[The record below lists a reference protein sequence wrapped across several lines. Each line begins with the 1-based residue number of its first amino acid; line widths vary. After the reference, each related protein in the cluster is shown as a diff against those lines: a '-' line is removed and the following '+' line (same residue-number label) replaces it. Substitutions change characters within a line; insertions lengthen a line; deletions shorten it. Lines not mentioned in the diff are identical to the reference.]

1 MDEDYTGAN
10 KKSCKSLLS
19 SLELSQDSTPQV
31 ANITQDDEE
40 VSSLRQTHSPVNEDK
55 YNSSEY
61 QLEKQEWDK
70 KEEEKLNE
78 VILGFEEETAQAAHN
93 LHYNTTYKAYRVP
106 NFAMI
111 SALSEVN
118 IPPRILN
125 NGTLVELLHE
135 KVRQKMKKLEPR
147 NSAEYKQKKIK
158 GRSDKSD
165 DDPPKSKEER
175 ITEAT
180 QLANRMECEDERGK
194 GIFQAHVCIACDR
207 HIIGTEEICYLTKV
221 QLTKNTHRIG
231 VKSYD
236 EFYHEKYNYPK
247 LHPEL
252 VKQYKVDD
260 MEGLLLS
267 QRSQYS
273 SLHGGYET
281 CKSCF
286 DSLKKSSTKSPPKH
300 AIANGFVIGYI
311 PREVFLDPKTGK
323 MRPMN
328 DVLCAMLA
336 PTRAYGYTFS
346 YFGGAQQSIQ
356 GHYMFYE
363 VNQTHVGSVV
373 NNIHNTGAN
382 PHIHVVLGGRYTP
395 RQKEIVRRIAEVD
408 TKLYTDI
415 MTWFINVSGH
425 KGYDGVPIP
434 SECPRPY
441 ISIETPNDVDDEV
454 DKDTEKQFDGG
465 TYYFSSANAPSS
477 DTGVYDTCL
486 KFTQSLLNSA
496 PPQLLVYGGDYKGG
510 HDLLLE
516 NVIPTAFLTYCKE
529 TRLDFPGACS
539 LNFEG
544 VMQIILSELLAWDSD
559 KQEGSE
565 DGIAGELDAWGM
577 AVEEQARKT
586 LHSHWLLWS
595 KRLAKMRNDLFDD
608 DGNMN
613 ETARKKFCARI
624 DQVMSS
630 SYTDNEWTVEHKCGA
645 RGKVDEVF
653 KECKLQVLRDA
664 RHKVLCHDLC
674 GKVMECNECH
684 EKVST
689 QNIINLALNEWHQNA
704 IKDDETSA
712 KNLTFPLSKE
722 RLDMQCIVQH
732 MIRRAVAIKMISFG
746 AMKMLEGYFSYQVT
760 TNIMHYMVRDASRR
774 M

>member
-477 DTGVYDTCL
+477 DTGVYDTQV
-486 KFTQSLLNSA
+486 KFTQSLQNST
-496 PPQLLVYGGDYKGG
+496 PPQLLVYGGDYKSG
-510 HDLLLE
+510 HGLRLE
-516 NVIPTAFLTYCKE
+516 DVIPTAFPFGLGGLAMPRRTEISTECCLAHYGRLSLDQFKRGDFCLISHHMLDRQLSYTSGSVKCRANIDGVPLAEKISQLTVKDLEDVVSGATTNSVANQLLSSVSVSCKAMGHTSE
-529 TRLDFPGACS
+529 AAAHWRRIFFALGDRHG
-539 LNFEG
+539 LNPFMLT
-544 VMQIILSELLAWDSD
+544 V
-559 KQEGSE
+559 
-565 DGIAGELDAWGM
+565 
-577 AVEEQARKT
+577 T
-586 LHSHWLLWS
+586 P
-595 KRLAKMRNDLFDD
+595 NDLASFSVRVIAFSGQKVRATQD
-608 DGNMN
+608 
-613 ETARKKFCARI
+613 
-624 DQVMSS
+624 MS
-630 SYTDNEWTVEHKCGA
+630 
-645 RGKVDEVF
+645 
-653 KECKLQVLRDA
+653 
-664 RHKVLCHDLC
+664 
-674 GKVMECNECH
+674 
-684 EKVST
+684 
-689 QNIINLALNEWHQNA
+689 
-704 IKDDETSA
+704 
-712 KNLTFPLSKE
+712 
-722 RLDMQCIVQH
+722 
-732 MIRRAVAIKMISFG
+732 
-746 AMKMLEGYFSYQVT
+746 
-760 TNIMHYMVRDASRR
+760 
-774 M
+774 

>member
-1 MDEDYTGAN
+1 MTITIFEEKSKRVRLEMDEDYTGAN
-10 KKSCKSLLS
+10 KKSCKSLSS
-19 SLELSQDSTPQV
+19 SLKLSQDSTPQVATQNETIPQSGQEDEDMEEICSLSDRV

-70 KEEEKLNE
+70 KEDEKLENLNE
-78 VILGFEEETAQAAHN
+78 IILGFEEETDQAAHN

-118 IPPRILN
+118 IPPQILN

-135 KVRQKMKKLEPR
+135 KVRQNMKKLEPR
-147 NSAEYKQKKIK
+147 NSDRYKLKIK

-175 ITEAT
+175 IAEAT
-180 QLANRMECEDERGK
+180 QLANRMECEDEKGE

-236 EFYHEKYNYPK
+236 EFYHEKHSFPK
-247 LHPEL
+247 LHSKL
-252 VKQYKVDD
+252 VEQYKVDD

-267 QRSQYS
+267 QRSQYN

-328 DVLCAMLA
+328 DVLRAMLA

-346 YFGGAQQSIQ
+346 YFGGQQKSIQ

-373 NNIHNTGAN
+373 NDIHNTGAN

-425 KGYDGVPIP
+425 KGYNGVLIP
-434 SECPRPY
+434 SECPSPY
-441 ISIETPNDVDDEV
+441 IESVETPNDVDDEV

-477 DTGVYDTCL
+477 DTGVYDTQV
-486 KFTQSLLNSA
+486 KFTRSLLNSA
-496 PPQLLVYGGDYKGG
+496 PPQLLVYGGDYKSGRG
-510 HDLLLE
+510 LRLE
-516 NVIPTAFLTYCKE
+516 DVIPTAFPFGLGGLAMPRRTKISTECCLAHYGRLSLDQFKRGDFCLISHHMLDRQLSYSSGSVKCRAHIDGVSVAEKISQLTVKDLEDVVSGANTNSVANQLLSSVSASCKAMGHTSE
-529 TRLDFPGACS
+529 AAAHWRRIFFALGDRNG
-539 LNFEG
+539 LNPFMLT
-544 VMQIILSELLAWDSD
+544 V
-559 KQEGSE
+559 
-565 DGIAGELDAWGM
+565 
-577 AVEEQARKT
+577 T
-586 LHSHWLLWS
+586 P
-595 KRLAKMRNDLFDD
+595 NDLASF
-608 DGNMN
+608 
-613 ETARKKFCARI
+613 TVRVIARAGKKVRA
-624 DQVMSS
+624 
-630 SYTDNEWTVEHKCGA
+630 
-645 RGKVDEVF
+645 
-653 KECKLQVLRDA
+653 
-664 RHKVLCHDLC
+664 
-674 GKVMECNECH
+674 
-684 EKVST
+684 T
-689 QNIINLALNEWHQNA
+689 Q
-704 IKDDETSA
+704 DTS
-712 KNLTFPLSKE
+712 
-722 RLDMQCIVQH
+722 
-732 MIRRAVAIKMISFG
+732 
-746 AMKMLEGYFSYQVT
+746 
-760 TNIMHYMVRDASRR
+760 
-774 M
+774 